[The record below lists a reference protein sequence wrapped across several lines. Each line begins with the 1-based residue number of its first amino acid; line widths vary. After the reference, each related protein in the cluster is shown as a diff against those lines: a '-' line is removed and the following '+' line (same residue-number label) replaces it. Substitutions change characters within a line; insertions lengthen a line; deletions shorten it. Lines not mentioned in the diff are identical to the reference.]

1 MFDIIGYWG
10 VLTMTLMFP
19 ILVLVWLFGCFTN
32 ARVKE
37 LGGAPI
43 GIFRRFDKKLE
54 GPAIGIPV
62 VLGCF
67 VSVILSAVWAIGS
80 VTGKLSHSFIGF
92 HSAFSELLSPVSG
105 FVIAAV
111 VFMIAYDM
119 ALKAYVKVNKLV
131 SKLEEKAE

>member
-10 VLTMTLMFP
+10 VLTITLMFP
-19 ILVLVWLFGCFTN
+19 ILAAVWLFGCFTN

-43 GIFRRFDKKLE
+43 GIFHRFDKALE
-54 GPAIGIPV
+54 NA
-62 VLGCF
+62 VLGVPMVIGCI
-67 VSVILSAVWAIGS
+67 VSAIVSFVWAIYTL
-80 VTGKLSHSFIGF
+80 TGKGTLTFIQWHSDF
-92 HSAFSELLSPVSG
+92 AEMLSPVSG

-111 VFMIAYDM
+111 VFMVAYDL

-131 SKLEEKAE
+131 SKLEEKA